1 MNGGKVGSRIGRN
14 ESEVLGLSLA
24 VSKFLFKR
32 ACPNK
37 IYSVSVHSEKEW
49 RIKIT
54 LAMLLNQTQ
63 TIIPSV

>member
-1 MNGGKVGSRIGRN
+1 MNGGKVGGRIGRN

-37 IYSVSVHSEKEW
+37 IYSVSVHSE
-49 RIKIT
+49 
-54 LAMLLNQTQ
+54 
-63 TIIPSV
+63 